1 MPAHLYVITG
11 ASRGMGL
18 AMAEQL
24 LQNGHYLISLS
35 RHANA
40 QLQASAEKK
49 GVPLFQWQQDLSD
62 SIAAGERL
70 RQWLSEQPATAFN
83 SATLINNAGV
93 IAKIAPLSQ
102 ADPSDLSMAL
112 RVGLEAPMQLASA
125 FLNATQAWNIPLKIL
140 NISSGLGRRA
150 MASQSA
156 YCAAKAGMDHFTR
169 CLSLDEA
176 LKANGAKVCSLAPG
190 VIDTDMQVQ
199 LRAASAENFPDRAG
213 FVSLKTS
220 GALTSAAQAAARI
233 ITFLQRPDFGTD
245 PVADIRD

>member
-1 MPAHLYVITG
+1 
-11 ASRGMGL
+11 MGL

-24 LQNGHYLISLS
+24 LQDGNYLISLS
-35 RHANA
+35 RQTNPT
-40 QLQASAEKK
+40 LQATADKK

-62 SIAAGERL
+62 SVSAGERL
-70 RQWLSEQPATAFN
+70 RQWLSEQPATAFI

-102 ADPSDLSMAL
+102 ADASDLAMAL

-156 YCAAKAGMDHFTR
+156 YCAAKAGMDLHP
-169 CLSLDEA
+169 L
-176 LKANGAKVCSLAPG
+176 LKLG
-190 VIDTDMQVQ
+190 
-199 LRAASAENFPDRAG
+199 
-213 FVSLKTS
+213 
-220 GALTSAAQAAARI
+220 
-233 ITFLQRPDFGTD
+233 
-245 PVADIRD
+245 